1 MTATPGVAPRFVA
14 PSWLPAPSWLLALSW
29 LAACGAPDAP
39 VVPAVPTD
47 AQTQAT
53 VPPPAANSAA
63 TGVCGRTPQVRD
75 ALMVAADRPN
85 CADVTATDLASV
97 FWLDMSGRDDPAAE
111 PKITALRSGDF
122 QGLTGLESLL
132 LRNNQLVALPADLF
146 SGLARLHTLDLAE
159 NQLVA
164 LPPGAFQSLPQL
176 RTLSLA
182 ANRLESLPAD
192 IFAELRRLS
201 SLDLALNQLPT
212 TPAGIFADLDSLASL
227 HLNANLLE
235 ELPPD
240 IFESMDLLSDLQLA
254 DNRLER
260 WPADALR
267 GLSSLEY
274 LWIGDNRLPV
284 LPSGALE
291 SLPALRYLDLSRNA
305 IESLSPGSF
314 SGASDLRLLWLAGN
328 PGAPFH
334 LTVTLERL
342 ADPNPASPHE
352 ARIRAVLTE
361 AAPFNLRIPLA
372 AAGGSLSASGTTIPA
387 GEATSPPV
395 GVVGAPGSSLSV
407 TALAPPLPSDGCMG
421 TECFTGLEL
430 AAGDPLVLAN
440 PRAAKVLVPAVHLIQ
455 STQSLDGEVP
465 LVAGRRA
472 LLRVFATS
480 DSANAFQPT
489 ARARFFQDGRAV
501 HEAALTPPP
510 AGIPTVLARGRLPRT
525 FNATI
530 PGPVL
535 QPGVEMAVELDPER
549 ALPLTP
555 GSVRRVP
562 AEGTVPLDVRRA
574 RPLELTVVPI
584 QYAWDANAHVNAAV
598 AETARELATGRLD
611 EGLRFA
617 RALLP
622 VPEVNVQL
630 REPYFT
636 EADTSE
642 WGGIALLE
650 EIQLLRHLE
659 ADDQEHYHGLLAVPR
674 FVHRE
679 GFWGFLGVAFQ
690 PGFAGITVSHDRNG
704 ALHPELGQTL
714 AHELGHNMSLGHA
727 PCGGPAGVDAEFPYE
742 NASVGQWGFEFAGP
756 SWPSRLIDP
765 MRHADLMSYCRPY
778 WISDYNVVKAMRF
791 RAERAPLP
799 QARRPIRSLLLWGG
813 VANGRLRLEP
823 ALAWDARPKL
833 PERPGDYRLTGLGAG
848 GAELFSLSFEP
859 DALDHG
865 GGRSF
870 LFALPFEA
878 VWDETLLGVALR
890 GPEGVATV
898 EVEASRRLAVFTY
911 ARTDGQGTPRIR
923 GISRDWSG
931 LLPDGLTVPGA
942 VEVRFG
948 WPGRN

>member
-1 MTATPGVAPRFVA
+1 MTATATTATPGAAARFVA
-14 PSWLPAPSWLLALSW
+14 CARLPACSWFPARGWLLALSW

-39 VVPAVPTD
+39 VVPTVPAVPTD
-47 AQTQAT
+47 AQADPLAT
-53 VPPPAANSAA
+53 VPPPTANSAA
-63 TGVCGRTPQVRD
+63 TGVCGRTPQVHD
-75 ALMVAADRPN
+75 ALVAAANRPN
-85 CADVTATDLASV
+85 CADVTAADLASV
-97 FWLDMSGRDDPAAE
+97 FWLDLSGGDDPAAE
-111 PKITALRSGDF
+111 PQITALRSGDF
-122 QGLTGLESLL
+122 QGLTSLESLL
-132 LRNNQLVALPADLF
+132 LRNNQLVALPPDLF
-146 SGLARLHTLDLAE
+146 SDLARLHTLDLAE

-164 LPPGAFQSLPQL
+164 LPPGAFQSLSQL

-182 ANRLESLPAD
+182 ANRIASLPAD

-201 SLDLALNQLPT
+201 SLDLALNN
-212 TPAGIFADLDSLASL
+212 
-227 HLNANLLE
+227 H
-235 ELPPD
+235 
-240 IFESMDLLSDLQLA
+240 
-254 DNRLER
+254 LER

-267 GLSSLEY
+267 GLPSLEQ
-274 LWIGDNRLPV
+274 LWIGDNRLPA

-291 SLPALRYLDLSRNA
+291 TLPALRYLDLSRNA

-314 SGASDLRLLWLAGN
+314 RGASGLRLLWLAGN

-334 LTVTLERL
+334 LTVKLERL
-342 ADPNPASPHE
+342 PDPNPASPHE

-361 AAPFNLRIPLA
+361 GAPFDLRIPLA
-372 AAGGSLSASGTTIPA
+372 AAGGSLSAAEATIPA
-387 GEATSPPV
+387 GDAASPPV

-407 TALAPPLPSDGCMG
+407 TALAPPPPSDGCMG

-489 ARARFFQDGRAV
+489 ARARFFLDGRVV

-510 AGIPTVLARGRLPRT
+510 AGIPTVLARGRLART

-555 GSVRRVP
+555 GSVRRIP
-562 AEGTVPLDVRRA
+562 AEGATPLNVRRA

-598 AETARELATGRLD
+598 AETARELATGRFD

-622 VPEVNVQL
+622 VPEVNVRL

-642 WGGIALLE
+642 WGAIALLE

-690 PGFAGITVSHDRNG
+690 PGYTGITVSHGRDG

-727 PCGGPAGVDAEFPYE
+727 PCGGPAGVDEEFPYE
-742 NASVGQWGFEFAGP
+742 NASVGEWGFEFEGP
-756 SWPSRLIDP
+756 GWPSRLVDP
-765 MRHADLMSYCRPY
+765 VRHADLMSYCRPY

-799 QARRPIRSLLLWGG
+799 QAQRPVRSLLLWGG
-813 VANGRLRLEP
+813 VVDGRLRLEP

-859 DALDHG
+859 DDLDHG

-878 VWDETLLGVALR
+878 AWGETLLGVALR

-898 EVEASRRLAVFTY
+898 EIEASRRLAVFTY
-911 ARTDGQGTPRIR
+911 ARSDDQGAPRIR

-931 LLPDGLTVPGA
+931 SLPDGLTVPGA

-948 WPGRN
+948 WPSRD